1 MKPILVLKQAEV
13 TPAAASFASGTQNPL
28 GNFNPLA
35 LVPFPKQ
42 VDPITGLQLRAQG
55 PVQYQAP
62 TFQPAENPYG
72 SFSPEGEFVPA
83 NMFSSNLERD
93 SEARANLRRLGH
105 NPNRI
110 NEILEGPERTAY
122 AQRRA
127 DKFNEKQERERAK
140 FDTAQQKRQAGMSL
154 QERLAR
160 GVAGRTGDTQEAF
173 DTAMQRVGRGATAG
187 KIGAG
192 ALAGLTGLMALQRAN
207 ESGTDLISAL
217 GGAGAQGYST
227 YRYANPALQGLG
239 MRGAARFT
247 PNISQ
252 PTSPSPPVGNS
263 SSDLH
268 SAGETP
274 FTYQEGES
282 QFTPADS
289 QVSFTA
295 PKIAKP
301 TVAGTVQTRLPGAP
315 STPLSEETYASM
327 TGTELGEM
335 NSDRDSMT
343 HQSSIDEEN
352 QEEIQST
359 LDEYGKMNTVRDDFD
374 EIYDSYNRINK
385 GNRRSFVGVR

>member
-1 MKPILVLKQAEV
+1 MKPVLVLKQADV
-13 TPAAASFASGTQNPL
+13 TPAAASFASGTQNPM

-42 VDPITGLQLRAQG
+42 VDPITGLQLRAQE
-55 PVQYQAP
+55 PIQYQAP
-62 TFQPAENPYG
+62 TFQPAANPYG
-72 SFSPEGEFVPA
+72 SFTPEGDFQPSNVF
-83 NMFSSNLERD
+83 FSDLDPKSKDVDET
-93 SEARANLRRLGH
+93 ARAELRRLGH
-105 NPNRI
+105 DPNQISRI
-110 NEILEGPERTAY
+110 TEGPERAGF

-127 DKFNEKQERERAK
+127 ERFNEKQERERAK

-173 DTAMQRVGRGATAG
+173 DTAMQRIGRGATAG

-227 YRYANPALQGLG
+227 YRFANPALQGLG

-252 PTSPSPPVGNS
+252 PTSPPVGENLS

-268 SAGETP
+268 TSAGVTP
-274 FTYQEGES
+274 KTEIADP
-282 QFTPADS
+282 TPDHSEPFEDGKQSMVAQGGPSDKSSVEQRDWRDELDWSKMYENGQDAQDS
-289 QVSFTA
+289 TNQNVSN
-295 PKIAKP
+295 I
-301 TVAGTVQTRLPGAP
+301 
-315 STPLSEETYASM
+315 SSLSAND
-327 TGTELGEM
+327 L
-335 NSDRDSMT
+335 NNLRDMF
-343 HQSSIDEEN
+343 
-352 QEEIQST
+352 
-359 LDEYGKMNTVRDDFD
+359 GK
-374 EIYDSYNRINK
+374 S
-385 GNRRSFVGVR
+385 NRRFFVGVR

>member
-274 FTYQEGES
+274 ETADPTPDHTKPYEDGKQSMVAQGGPSDKTSVVQPDWRDELNWDKMYENGQDVQDSTNQNVSNISSLS
-282 QFTPADS
+282 QKD
-289 QVSFTA
+289 
-295 PKIAKP
+295 
-301 TVAGTVQTRLPGAP
+301 LNN
-315 STPLSEETYASM
+315 L
-327 TGTELGEM
+327 
-335 NSDRDSMT
+335 RDMF
-343 HQSSIDEEN
+343 
-352 QEEIQST
+352 
-359 LDEYGKMNTVRDDFD
+359 G
-374 EIYDSYNRINK
+374 K